1 MKSEKLKKLVI
12 DTEKDI
18 YELNGRSIGGT
29 VHDLNLVFENGEWS
43 LEIEETKNYTT
54 SDHPGLD

>member
-29 VHDLNLVFENGEWS
+29 AHDMNLVFENGEWS
-43 LEIEETKNYTT
+43 LEIEETKTYTT
-54 SDHPGLD
+54 KL